1 MSNAKFA
8 AAKELIEEQH
18 YEAARAVLK
27 TINEPKAQDW
37 LKKLDKLSPDFPE
50 TSKKIS
56 SNEQD
61 KYYEREN
68 RKAARRRFF
77 NGFELIVL
85 AIFCFG
91 VVAFFAMPRVNL
103 MTGVT
108 EIDLGFSWILI
119 PIGLFALVAGIRRMT
134 GKSR

>member
-50 TSKKIS
+50 TSKKS
-56 SNEQD
+56 TNSEQD

-68 RKAARRRFF
+68 RKAARNRFF
-77 NGFELIVL
+77 NGFELV
-85 AIFCFG
+85 IFSLFCCG
-91 VVAFFAMPRVNL
+91 VGGFFAMPRVN
-103 MTGVT
+103 MITGLP
-108 EIDLGFSWILI
+108 ESHSIFEWII
-119 PIGLFALVAGIRRMT
+119 IAIGVLALLVGIRRMM
-134 GKSR
+134 GKGR